1 MSTTAQAVE
10 QFLSKID
17 QTKDLNIFL
26 EVWADE
32 ARTQAAQVDETSHRV
47 VRVLCPT
54 GSYTSKL
61 GAWKICL
68 IGRV

>member
-10 QFLSKID
+10 QFLAKID

-32 ARTQAAQVDETSHRV
+32 ARAQAAEVDEKIAAGTA
-47 VRVLCPT
+47 
-54 GSYTSKL
+54 GSL
-61 GAWKICL
+61 A
-68 IGRV
+68 

>member
-10 QFLSKID
+10 QFLAKID

-32 ARTQAAQVDETSHRV
+32 ARAQAQKSMKKLLQERQVPLREWSLR
-47 VRVLCPT
+47 
-54 GSYTSKL
+54 
-61 GAWKICL
+61 
-68 IGRV
+68 